1 MKSLISALL
10 LIVAFSATGRATMI
24 LPADLGE
31 LSRDARAIPRGRV
44 IAVESR
50 WTQNRRGIERIVTLE
65 AETYLKGQLG
75 ATVQFRVP
83 GGTLG
88 RFRSVTVGAPDFVV
102 GQRVIVFLGAR
113 GPSVPYVLGLS
124 QGVYRLT
131 SDSRLGWVVTPPPV
145 LPPTTSPAR
154 PARIVRGDP
163 SRIAPS
169 LADFERRVRS
179 LAVTQP

>member
-1 MKSLISALL
+1 M
-10 LIVAFSATGRATMI
+10 
-24 LPADLGE
+24 
-31 LSRDARAIPRGRV
+31 RV
-44 IAVESR
+44 PFHEAGWSR
-50 WTQNRRGIERIVTLE
+50 WNRVGLVTLE

-88 RFRSVTVGAPDFVV
+88 RFRSVTVGAPEFFV

-113 GPSVPYVLGLS
+113 GPTVPYLLGLS

-131 SDSRLGWVVTPPPV
+131 PDRRGGWAVTPPPI
-145 LPPTTSPAR
+145 LPSPASPAR

-179 LAVTQP
+179 LAVTRR